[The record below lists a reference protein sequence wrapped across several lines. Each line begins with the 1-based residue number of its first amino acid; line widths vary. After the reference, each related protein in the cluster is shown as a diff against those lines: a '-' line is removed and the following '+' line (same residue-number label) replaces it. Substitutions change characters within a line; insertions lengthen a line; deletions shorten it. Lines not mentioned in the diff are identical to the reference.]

1 MVRLVKIAVEVMSVL
16 KQLKEIKAIAIY
28 GGVARGFV
36 DKYSDVDIICL
47 CSKIPDK
54 KKRVNKIKSLKNSLI
69 KEGLGLLE
77 FEERSDYFTLKNTN
91 IGIYYIL
98 IHEYKKLV
106 HNFKNSKKLTKAE
119 FSNVLAHIYYTK
131 VLYDP
136 QKFLQNLKNG
146 IPSPNIKTVNYFTAQ
161 LNKTCYKA
169 DWPYGDKIYVESQ
182 RKNPISLNARF
193 TELLDAYLISLFTL
207 NGQYYTGPKWI
218 REDIKNFK
226 IKPKNCLQ
234 RIETVAYLGN
244 SKKNIK
250 RKLKTLTSLVKD
262 LNLSEH
268 SVYYPCN

>member
-1 MVRLVKIAVEVMSVL
+1 MEKLIEIAREVASAL

-36 DKYSDVDIICL
+36 DKYSDIDIICL

-54 KKRVNKIKSLKNSLI
+54 KKRANKIKLLKNSLI
-69 KEGLGLLE
+69 KEGLGLPE
-77 FEERSDYFTLKNTN
+77 FEKKSDYFTLKNTN

-106 HNFKNSKKLTKAE
+106 YKFKNSRLTKAE
-119 FSNVLAHIYYTK
+119 FSNVLVHIYYTK

-136 QKFLQNLKNG
+136 QKYLQNLKNG
-146 IPSPNIKTVNYFTAQ
+146 IPLPNIETIKYFIAQ

-169 DWPYGDKIYVESQ
+169 EWPYGDKIYVESY
-182 RKNPISLNARF
+182 RKNPVSVNIGF
-193 TELLDAYLISLFTL
+193 VELLDAYLISLFTL
-207 NGQYYTGPKWI
+207 NGRYYIGSKWI

-226 IKPKNCLQ
+226 IKPKKCLK
-234 RIETVAYLGN
+234 RIETIAYLGN

-250 RKLKTLTSLVKD
+250 RKLKILASLVED
-262 LNLSEH
+262 LNKILGKQK
-268 SVYYPCN
+268 